1 MLKQDNKEMFHKA
14 MEDEI
19 NKHTISKNWKL
30 VETKDVPQNTKI
42 IQSIWTFKRK
52 RFPDGRVQKHCARLC
67 AHGGQQQWGIN
78 YWENYAPVVNW
89 MSIRTLLVISL
100 KQNLHTR
107 CIDFVLAF
115 PQAPLDEEVYMYQ
128 PPGCSKDKDG
138 KKYVLKL
145 INSLYGL
152 KQAGHN
158 WFEK

>member
-1 MLKQDNKEMFHKA
+1 
-14 MEDEI
+14 
-19 NKHTISKNWKL
+19 
-30 VETKDVPQNTKI
+30 
-42 IQSIWTFKRK
+42 
-52 RFPDGRVQKHCARLC
+52 
-67 AHGGQQQWGIN
+67 
-78 YWENYAPVVNW
+78 
-89 MSIRTLLVISL
+89 MSIITLLVISL

-158 WFEK
+158 WFEKLEKALKNRKFIPSTIDPCVFYRSDIVVIVYVDDFCH